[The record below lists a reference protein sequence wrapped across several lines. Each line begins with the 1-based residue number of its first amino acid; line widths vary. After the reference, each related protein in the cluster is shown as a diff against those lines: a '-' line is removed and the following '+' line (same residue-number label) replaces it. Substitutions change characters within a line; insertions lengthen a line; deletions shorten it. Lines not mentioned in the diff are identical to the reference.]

1 MFLHVQTWSVRKPK
15 PPKTPLASV
24 QAQLAASREAAG
36 KEASEKVAALEQQ
49 CAKLEVQKNALAQ
62 SLQDGQAEI
71 AGLQVTPPENPTGVP
86 LSFICQALNKC
97 LFACIIS
104 LAWS

>member
-1 MFLHVQTWSVRKPK
+1 MQT
-15 PPKTPLASV
+15 
-24 QAQLAASREAAG
+24 QLAASREAAG
-36 KEASEKVAALEQQ
+36 KEAAEKVAALEQQ

-71 AGLQVTPPENPTGVP
+71 AGLQVTSSTETPAGIP
-86 LSFICQALNKC
+86 LSFIRYAPSKR

-104 LAWS
+104 SA